1 METGPFWRWQ
11 DDALALRC
19 QVQPRAAPGS
29 VGIVSPR
36 TERFDQ
42 PLALASG
49 RALAGY
55 EIVYETYGTLNAER
69 SNAVLICHA
78 LSGNHHAAG
87 FHTAGDRK
95 PGWWDNCIGPGKPLD
110 TTRFFVVSL
119 NNIGGC
125 AGSTGPR
132 SVNPATGRIWGPD
145 FPVVRVRDW
154 VATQRRLADL
164 LGIARWAAV
173 VGGSLGGMQAM
184 RWAIDHP
191 ERVRHCVV
199 IAAALKLSAQN
210 LAFNEI
216 ARKAI
221 MADPQF
227 HDGWFLEHGTLPR
240 QGLAI
245 ARMIGHV
252 TYLSDELMGDKFGR
266 ELRSGSFAP
275 GAETDAEFQVQS
287 YLRYQGDQFAD
298 TFDANTYLLMTR
310 ALDYF
315 DLARDFDDDAVA
327 AFRRARS
334 SFLVVSFSSDWRFSP
349 QRSREIVDA
358 LIGAQRD
365 VSYVEIEANEGHDA
379 FLLAIPRYHDALS
392 RYMDRVHAEVAAG
405 GSADAP

>member
-1 METGPFWRWQ
+1 ME
-11 DDALALRC
+11 
-19 QVQPRAAPGS
+19 PRAAAGS
-29 VGIVSPR
+29 VGIVTPL
-36 TERFDQ
+36 TQRFEQ
-42 PLALASG
+42 PLELACG
-49 RALAGY
+49 RTLPGY
-55 EIVYETYGTLNAER
+55 DIVYETYGTLNADR

-78 LSGNHHAAG
+78 LSGNAHAAG
-87 FHTAGDRK
+87 YHSPADRK
-95 PGWWDNCIGPGKPLD
+95 PGWWDNCIGPGKPID
-110 TTRFFVVSL
+110 TSRFFVVSL

-125 AGSTGPR
+125 AGSTGPH

-145 FPVVRVRDW
+145 FPLVRVRDW

-164 LGIARWAAV
+164 LGIGRWAAV

-275 GAETDAEFQVQS
+275 GSEADAEFQVQS

-298 TFDANTYLLMTR
+298 NFDANTYLLMTR

-315 DLARDFDDDAVA
+315 DLARDFGDDPVE
-327 AFRRARS
+327 AFRRARAR
-334 SFLVVSFSSDWRFSP
+334 FLVVSFSSDWRFSP
-349 QRSREIVDA
+349 RRSREIVDA
-358 LIGAQRD
+358 LLAAHRD

-379 FLLAIPRYHDALS
+379 FLLPIPRYHDALQ
-392 RYMDRVHAEVAAG
+392 RYMEQVHAGLAPRSV
-405 GSADAP
+405 ADAR